1 VNNKTKGVIVVLGA
15 SMMWAVE
22 PILVKLSYAS
32 TDVLS
37 TFATRTIFCLITIA
51 VYLLLTGRNFHVRAK
66 YLPKL
71 VYVSIAATLF
81 ADLMYVYA
89 LGKVQVI
96 NAVMIGHMQPIFI
109 VLIGFVFLKEDRITS
124 FDYLGILFMIIAGI
138 LVTSRTLSNLV
149 AMRIGTVGDLYVLL
163 ATISWATTA
172 IVARRYLRGLD
183 AAIIA
188 FYRFLFGGIA
198 FVICITFLQGIAINN
213 AYQIVLG
220 VIIGIGTILYY
231 EGIKLIK
238 AAQVSAL
245 ELSTPFF
252 ATILGFFVLE
262 ETITMIQ
269 FIGIMAL
276 FGGIYFLSRKEYVVN
291 SSLK

>member
-1 VNNKTKGVIVVLGA
+1 MNNKTKGVIVVLGA
-15 SMMWAVE
+15 SMMWAIE
-22 PILVKLSYAS
+22 PILVKLSYAY

-51 VYLLLTGRNFHVRAK
+51 AYLLLTGRDLRVRVK
-66 YLPKL
+66 YVPKL

-89 LGKVQVI
+89 LSKVQVI

-109 VLIGFVFLKEDRITS
+109 VLIGFVFLKDDRITR

-138 LVTSRTLSNLV
+138 LVTGRTLSNLAAV
-149 AMRIGTVGDLYVLL
+149 RIGTVGDLYVLL

-172 IVARRYLRGLD
+172 IVARRYLKELN
-183 AAIIA
+183 AALIA

-198 FVICITFLQGIAINN
+198 FVIYVTFLKSITMNN
-213 AYQIVLG
+213 VYQILLG
-220 VIIGIGTILYY
+220 AVIGIGTILYY

-245 ELSTPFF
+245 ELSTPFY
-252 ATILGFFVLE
+252 ATILGFFVLK

-276 FGGIYFLSRKEYVVN
+276 FGGIYFLSRKEHMAN
-291 SSLK
+291 SSLN

>member
-1 VNNKTKGVIVVLGA
+1 MNNKTKGVIVVLGA
-15 SMMWAVE
+15 SMMWAIE
-22 PILVKLSYAS
+22 PILVKLSYAY

-51 VYLLLTGRNFHVRAK
+51 AYLLLTGRGLRVRVK
-66 YLPKL
+66 YVPKL
-71 VYVSIAATLF
+71 LYVSIAATLF

-89 LGKVQVI
+89 LSKVQVI

-109 VLIGFVFLKEDRITS
+109 VLIGFVFLKDDRITR

-138 LVTSRTLSNLV
+138 LVTGRTLSNLAAV
-149 AMRIGTVGDLYVLL
+149 RIGTIGDLYVLM

-172 IVARRYLRGLD
+172 IVARRYLKGLN
-183 AAIIA
+183 AALIA

-198 FVICITFLQGIAINN
+198 FVLYVTFLKGIAMNN
-213 AYQIVLG
+213 VYQILLG
-220 VIIGIGTILYY
+220 VVIGIGTILYY

-252 ATILGFFVLE
+252 ATILGFFVLK
-262 ETITMIQ
+262 ETITMVQ

-276 FGGIYFLSRKEYVVN
+276 FGGIYFLSRKEHTAN
-291 SSLK
+291 SYLN

>member
-1 VNNKTKGVIVVLGA
+1 MSNKTKGVIVVLGA
-15 SMMWAVE
+15 SMMWAIE
-22 PILVKLSYAS
+22 PILVKLSYAY

-37 TFATRTIFCLITIA
+37 TFTTRTIFCLITIA
-51 VYLLLTGRNFHVRAK
+51 AYLLLTGRNFRVRTK

-109 VLIGFVFLKEDRITS
+109 VLIGFAFLKDDRITR

-138 LVTSRTLSNLV
+138 LVTSRTLSNLAAV
-149 AMRIGTVGDLYVLL
+149 RIGTVGDLYVLF

-172 IVARRYLRGLD
+172 IVARRYLKELN
-183 AAIIA
+183 AALIA

-198 FVICITFLQGIAINN
+198 FVIYATFLKGITINN
-213 AYQIVLG
+213 AYQMVLG

-252 ATILGFFVLE
+252 ATILGFFILK

-269 FIGIMAL
+269 FIGIMSL
-276 FGGIYFLSRKEYVVN
+276 FGGIYFLSRKEYPAN
-291 SSLK
+291 SPLN

>member
-1 VNNKTKGVIVVLGA
+1 MNNKTKGVIVVLGA
-15 SMMWAVE
+15 SMMWAIE
-22 PILVKLSYAS
+22 PILVKLSYTY

-51 VYLLLTGRNFHVRAK
+51 AYLLLTGSGLRVRVK
-66 YLPKL
+66 YVPKL
-71 VYVSIAATLF
+71 LYVSIAATLF

-89 LGKVQVI
+89 LSKVQVI

-109 VLIGFVFLKEDRITS
+109 VLIGFVFLKDDRIAR

-138 LVTSRTLSNLV
+138 LVTGRTLSNLAAV
-149 AMRIGTVGDLYVLL
+149 RIGTVGDLYVLL

-172 IVARRYLRGLD
+172 IVARRYLKGLN
-183 AAIIA
+183 AALIA

-198 FVICITFLQGIAINN
+198 FVLYVTFLKGITMNN
-213 AYQIVLG
+213 VYQILLG
-220 VIIGIGTILYY
+220 AVIGIGTILYY

-252 ATILGFFVLE
+252 ATILGFVVLK
-262 ETITMIQ
+262 ETITMVQ

-276 FGGIYFLSRKEYVVN
+276 FGGIYFLSRKEHMAN
-291 SSLK
+291 SSLN